1 MAIDPRIA
9 LGVQPLQVQY
19 RDPMASYNQL
29 AQLQSADTQNQLAQM
44 QMQEHQQMAPYR
56 MQQAKTQAASAQLT
70 YDQAKQAQDF
80 ITGVMSKAAE
90 HPEAPQDPMDA
101 AMQMLQHPNPQVQA
115 VGGHLLDAS
124 QKLMAYRQQA
134 QFMKDESGA
143 PVAPTPVGAPA
154 VTAPSVGNVAAPM
167 VAPGTPAP
175 NVGLALSRFVAETK
189 DLPDGSSV
197 GPYFS
202 IAGQP
207 VSEEEYTRQREALML
222 PQQANALAA
231 QVAPAI
237 AAGPVVNAMI
247 PGAASALQNAD
258 ALKKEIEKGDRT
270 YGSAPGWKS
279 KRELLVEAYK
289 QALKPGKADSTF
301 GAINPSE
308 YTPESIKAF
317 QVSRNYGDLV
327 AKSKTE
333 KMVSAINSADYT
345 PASVELFAVSGKF
358 TDLVPKPGKAEKEA
372 SLIANV
378 NPNDYTPASLKIFAV
393 SKDYGDLVRN
403 PSKEEQ
409 PAKLIANVNPSDYT
423 PESIKAFSLS
433 SDYGDLVLKPS
444 KADKVDKTISNI
456 NADSYTPASVQAFA
470 LSGNYNDLVR
480 NKESAGNKII
490 ANVNPND
497 FTTASIQKFAV
508 TGNYNDLIRIPEKVG
523 GGGEK
528 IPTGGIN
535 VIDPNDPDGKKIIR
549 VTEARAI
556 KEGLTPASGVP
567 KEEKLKPIPAN
578 INTAISTNDMS
589 IKRIQEALDLIKKNP
604 DAVGLKNLLPGQALD
619 RMDPKG
625 VAARSAISDI
635 GSLVIHDRSGSA
647 VSVGEM
653 QRLGFIP
660 TPTDRADNAKT
671 KLEAML
677 KWAKLNQQGLSETYG
692 EDQGYKAS
700 PTLSGKSKAAP
711 ATVSNW

>member
-1 MAIDPRIA
+1 MPLDTRIA
-9 LGVQPLQVQY
+9 LSGQPLQVQF
-19 RDPMASYNQL
+19 RDPIASYNQL
-29 AQLQSADTQNQLAQM
+29 AQLTSADTQNQLAQM
-44 QMQEHQQMAPYR
+44 QMQEHQQMAPFR
-56 MQQAKTQAASAQLT
+56 MQQAQTQAASAKLT

-80 ITGVMSKAAE
+80 VTGVMSKAAE

-101 AMQMLQHPNPQVQA
+101 AMQMLQHPNPQVQV

-124 QKLMAYRQQA
+124 QKLMAYKNQIANEKAYAEDQRT
-134 QFMKDESGA
+134 GG
-143 PVAPTPVGAPA
+143 VAPTPAGAPA
-154 VTAPSVGNVAAPM
+154 VVSTGSVNGTELPM
-167 VAPGTPAP
+167 VA
-175 NVGLALSRFVAETK
+175 
-189 DLPDGSSV
+189 
-197 GPYFS
+197 
-202 IAGQP
+202 AGVMQGGYP
-207 VSEEEYTRQREALML
+207 SQRDATML
-222 PQQANALAA
+222 PQPANALAA
-231 QVAPAI
+231 QVAPAV
-237 AAGPVVNAMI
+237 AAAPAVNAMI
-247 PGAASALQNAD
+247 PAVASALQNAD
-258 ALKKEIEKGDRT
+258 AIKKEIEKGDEKYAR
-270 YGSAPGWKS
+270 GGIPAPGWKS

-289 QALKPGKADSTF
+289 QALKPGRADTTF

-317 QVSRNYGDLV
+317 QVSKNYGDLV
-327 AKSKTE
+327 AKSKIE
-333 KMVSAINSADYT
+333 KMVSAVNPADYT

-378 NPNDYTPASLKIFAV
+378 SPNDYTPASLKIFAI

-403 PSKEEQ
+403 PSKAEQPAKLIANVSPSDFTPASLAAFNLSGKYEDLVRNPSKAEQ

-423 PESIKAFSLS
+423 PESIKAFSIS

-508 TGNYNDLIRIPEKVG
+508 TSNYNDLVRIPEKVSG
-523 GGGEK
+523 AA
-528 IPTGGIN
+528 
-535 VIDPNDPDGKKIIR
+535 GKAKPPSGYR
-549 VTEARAI
+549 YD
-556 KEGLTPASGVP
+556 ASGENLEVIP
-567 KEEKLKPIPAN
+567 GGPADKQEKLKPIPAN

-589 IKRIQEALDLIKKNP
+589 IRRLQEALDLIKKNP
-604 DAVGLKNLLPGQALD
+604 DAIGLKNLLPGQALD

-625 VAARSAISDI
+625 VAARSAIGDI
-635 GSLVIHDRSGSA
+635 GSLVIHDRSGAA
-647 VSVGEM
+647 VSSSEM

-692 EDQGYKAS
+692 ENQGYKPS